1 MLEPPPQLKLTLM
14 PALVL
19 VLQLVPMPLP
29 MLGLGLMLRLKP
41 ELIIDLPHQLVQL
54 LELAAQ
60 LMVMLLLVQP
70 IEQHRLVRPI
80 EQHQLVELLQPP
92 MLEHLVI
99 VVFLGLELERL
110 NHQQLELPVVH
121 LHHKA
126 FDQTAIAKVVPS
138 SILE

>member
-54 LELAAQ
+54 LELAVQ
-60 LMVMLLLVQP
+60 LMAVLRLVQP
-70 IEQHRLVRPI
+70 IERRLVRPI
-80 EQHQLVELLQPP
+80 EQHRLVELLQPP
-92 MLEHLVI
+92 MLCL
-99 VVFLGLELERL
+99 LYTSPSPRDKR
-110 NHQQLELPVVH
+110 QSRM
-121 LHHKA
+121 
-126 FDQTAIAKVVPS
+126 PS
-138 SILE
+138 SA